1 MLNKQINICYSLFG
15 SNLPKPT
22 PSELYWSRGSPGLCD
37 ILGPIFTLSDL
48 SGENSVDS
56 DNFSLRGLIF
66 FSEDSLFKSLSF
78 LWSQVEAPNRP
89 RADFG
94 LYLTWYRRVCGLLLK
109 DLSFFISNFWF
120 ATSLSPSIA
129 VLGSSRLRSS
139 SV

>member
-1 MLNKQINICYSLFG
+1 MNYSLFG
-15 SNLPKPT
+15 HDLLKPT
-22 PSELYWSRGSPGLCD
+22 PLELYWSWGSPGLCD
-37 ILGPIFTLSDL
+37 ILGFIFTLCDFLEEASL
-48 SGENSVDS
+48 DS
-56 DNFSLRGLIF
+56 DKFSLRGLIF
-66 FSEDSLFKSLSF
+66 FSEGPLFNSLGFSWF
-78 LWSQVEAPNRP
+78 LVEAPNRP